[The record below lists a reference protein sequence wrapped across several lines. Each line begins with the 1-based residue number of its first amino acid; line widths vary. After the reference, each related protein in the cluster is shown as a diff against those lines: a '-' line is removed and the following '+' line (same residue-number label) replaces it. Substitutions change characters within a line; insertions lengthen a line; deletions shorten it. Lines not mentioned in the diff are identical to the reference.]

1 MSLSANVRR
10 PARPVFAGL
19 LFLAFVLAAACGGG
33 GDDDPDEKE
42 PTGESRTNS
51 PTATAEA
58 SATAPTQT
66 ATTAS
71 KGACALLPK
80 AEAAA
85 ILGSTLSEGEA
96 SEQTCDYNGD
106 KYRLTLKLS
115 GHGGTEG
122 AAAELARLRAG
133 VDSAP
138 RMYTDTAAAQGVGDE
153 AFVTLY
159 HYSDGQGTAWIVYAR
174 RGATVLNLSLVVKPG
189 NSGPVDDLKAVAAKA
204 AGRVEVTAAPAATPD
219 ATTPAAPPASGAVA
233 PTAAPALAPTAT
245 PTKPPAGGIA
255 DAAATRVQLLAL
267 ARSHTWG
274 AGGAGAALVTKW
286 KTAIPGLKV
295 NGSAVA
301 AASAVSIY
309 DNLLFPKDVAS
320 NNNPPIF
327 AFAVMDSAGL
337 CAAAV
342 GFGFPAIDFFL
353 DVDVEGGKCSAD
365 TVVAITRAKY

>member
-33 GDDDPDEKE
+33 GDDDPDEKD
-42 PTGESRTNS
+42 PTRESRTNS
-51 PTATAEA
+51 PTASVEA
-58 SATAPTQT
+58 NTPAATSTATAVP
-66 ATTAS
+66 

-80 AEAAA
+80 AEAAT

-115 GHGGTEG
+115 GHGGAEG

-138 RMYTDTAAAQGVGDE
+138 KMYTDTAAAQGVGDE

-159 HYSDGQGTAWIVYAR
+159 HYPDGQGTAWIVYAR
-174 RGATVLNLSLVVKPG
+174 RGATVLSLSLVVKPG
-189 NSGPVDDLKAVAAKA
+189 NTGPVDDLKAVASKA
-204 AGRVEVTAAPAATPD
+204 AGRMEGAAASAATPV
-219 ATTPAAPPASGAVA
+219 AATPTTPAAAGGGAPTVAPTVA
-233 PTAAPALAPTAT
+233 PTAAPTS
-245 PTKPPAGGIA
+245 PPAGGIA
-255 DAAATRVQLLAL
+255 DATATRVQLLAM
-267 ARSHTWG
+267 ARGHTWG
-274 AGGAGAALVTKW
+274 PSSAGSALVAKW
-286 KTAIPGLKV
+286 KAAIPGLKV

-320 NNNPPIF
+320 NDNPPIF
-327 AFAVMDSAGL
+327 AFAVMDSAGQ

-353 DVDVEGGKCSAD
+353 DVDVAGGKCSAD
-365 TVVAITRAKY
+365 TVVAITREKY